1 MKEYRESRGFVEFGP
16 KNTAPVPL
24 SAINEIEQ
32 IRKTYD
38 PGAIT
43 ELATSIVHEEDGNT
57 WFDMYNPLL
66 AACLTPEEAEQYLKE
81 HAAFHE
87 GSQSIDSLTPD
98 HDGNYIIL
106 ISGHRR
112 KRAIEQLLSQHDIA
126 PECTLVNVNLRRGI
140 TFEEA
145 LVAQVRENTH
155 EKVSPIETA
164 KYIEQLYIYLR
175 DKEGAQPTYR
185 RLSMMTGI
193 SEGIISTA
201 LRFQRLPESIRLLAT
216 THGDILP
223 YSTLVRLEPLMR
235 KRGELY
241 DKLLSLG
248 QTMDGE
254 DRKTYVEN
262 HLHIAANKIVKLRL
276 GAEKR
281 IHFIQQQISDIELQI
296 INAQPCFDL
305 IAPTSSGE
313 QRHVSNTRLGGAA
326 ISALHHAYGGNPGNM
341 PPEQLAELKELVA
354 KAEAL
359 ATPIASACQQ
369 ESLLLSA

>member
-1 MKEYRESRGFVEFGP
+1 MKEHCDLRGFVEFGP

-38 PGAIT
+38 KQAIT

-66 AACLTPEEAEQYLKE
+66 ATYLTPDETRQYLKE
-81 HAAFHE
+81 HAAFHK
-87 GSQSIDSLTPD
+87 GSQSIDDLTPD
-98 HDGNYIIL
+98 DDGNYVIL

-112 KRAIEQLLSQHDIA
+112 KRAIEQLLSQHGIA
-126 PECTLVNVNLRRGI
+126 PECALVNVNLRRGI

-145 LVAQVRENTH
+145 LIAQVRENTH
-155 EKVSPIETA
+155 EKVSPTETA
-164 KYIEQLYIYLR
+164 KYIEQLHAYLKN
-175 DKEGAQPTYR
+175 KEGAQPTYR

-201 LRFQRLPESIRLLAT
+201 LRFQRLPESIRRLAT

-235 KRGELY
+235 KRGDLY
-241 DKLLSLG
+241 NKLLSLG

-254 DRKTYVEN
+254 DCETYVEN
-262 HLHIAANKIVKLRL
+262 HLHIVANTIVEGLL
-276 GAEKR
+276 GAKKR
-281 IHFIQQQISDIELQI
+281 NHYIQQQISDLELRI
-296 INAQPCFDL
+296 INAQPSFDL
-305 IAPTSSGE
+305 IAETSSRA
-313 QRHVSNTRLGGAA
+313 QRKASEIRLGKTAV
-326 ISALHHAYGGNPGNM
+326 STVRYLYGDDPRNM
-341 PPEQLAELKELVA
+341 PPEQLADLEEFVA
-354 KAEAL
+354 KAKAL
-359 ATPIASACQQ
+359 AAPAVNNYEQ
-369 ESLLLSA
+369 ESLLSA

>member
-1 MKEYRESRGFVEFGP
+1 MKEHCESRGFIEFGP

-24 SAINEIEQ
+24 PTINEIEQ

-66 AACLTPEEAEQYLKE
+66 AAYLTPDEARQYLKE
-81 HAAFHE
+81 HAAFHK
-87 GSQSIDSLTPD
+87 GSQSIDNLTPD
-98 HDGNYIIL
+98 DDGNYVIL

-155 EKVSPIETA
+155 EKVSPTETA
-164 KYIEQLYIYLR
+164 KYIEQLHAYLEN
-175 DKEGAQPTYR
+175 KEGAQPTYR

-193 SEGIISTA
+193 SEGVIGTA
-201 LRFQRLPESIRLLAT
+201 LRFQRLPKSIRKLAT

-235 KRGELY
+235 KRSELY
-241 DKLLSLG
+241 NKLSSLG

-254 DRKTYVEN
+254 KRETYVEN
-262 HLHIAANKIVKLRL
+262 HLHIVANTIVEGLL
-276 GAEKR
+276 GAKKR
-281 IHFIQQQISDIELQI
+281 NQYIQQQISDLELRI
-296 INAQPCFDL
+296 INAQPSFDL
-305 IAPTSSGE
+305 IAETSSGA
-313 QRHVSNTRLGGAA
+313 QRKASEIRLGKTAV
-326 ISALHHAYGGNPGNM
+326 STVQYVYGDDPRNM
-341 PPEQLAELKELVA
+341 PPEQIAKLKELVA
-354 KAEAL
+354 KAKAL
-359 ATPIASACQQ
+359 ATPAVNGYEQ
-369 ESLLLSA
+369 ESLLSA

>member
-1 MKEYRESRGFVEFGP
+1 MKEHCESRGFIEFGP

-24 SAINEIEQ
+24 PTINEIEQ
-32 IRKTYD
+32 IRKIYD

-81 HAAFHE
+81 HAAFHK
-87 GSQSIDSLTPD
+87 GSQSIDNLTPD
-98 HDGNYIIL
+98 DDGNYVIL

-112 KRAIEQLLSQHDIA
+112 KRAIEQLLSQHGIA

-155 EKVSPIETA
+155 EKVSPTETA
-164 KYIEQLYIYLR
+164 KYIEQLHTYLNN
-175 DKEGAQPTYR
+175 KEGTQPTYR

-201 LRFQRLPESIRLLAT
+201 LRFQRLPESIRRLAT

-241 DKLLSLG
+241 KKLLSLG

-254 DRKTYVEN
+254 DCETYVKN

-296 INAQPCFDL
+296 INAQPSFDL
-305 IAPTSSGE
+305 IAETSSGA
-313 QRHVSNTRLGGAA
+313 QRKTSNIRLGGTA
-326 ISALHHAYGGNPGNM
+326 ISALRHAYEDDLGNM
-341 PPEQLAELKELVA
+341 PPEQLADLEEFVA
-354 KAEAL
+354 KAKAL
-359 ATPIASACQQ
+359 ATPAVNDYEQ
-369 ESLLLSA
+369 ESLLSA

>member
-1 MKEYRESRGFVEFGP
+1 MKEHCESRGFIEFGP

-24 SAINEIEQ
+24 LAINEIEQ

-38 PGAIT
+38 EQAIT
-43 ELATSIVHEEDGNT
+43 ELATSIAHKEDSNT

-66 AACLTPEEAEQYLKE
+66 AAYLTPEEAEQYLKE

-98 HDGNYIIL
+98 HDGNYVIL

-112 KRAIEQLLSQHDIA
+112 KRAIKQLLDQHDIK
-126 PECTLVNVNLRRGI
+126 PECILVNVNLRRGI

-155 EKVSPIETA
+155 EKVSPTETA
-164 KYIEQLYIYLR
+164 KYIEQLHAYLKN
-175 DKEGAQPTYR
+175 KEGAQPTYR

-201 LRFQRLPESIRLLAT
+201 LRFQRLPESIRKLAT

-223 YSTLVRLEPLMR
+223 YSTLVKLEPLMR

-254 DRKTYVEN
+254 KRKTYVEN
-262 HLHIAANKIVKLRL
+262 HLHIAANKIVELRL
-276 GAEKR
+276 GAKKR
-281 IHFIQQQISDIELQI
+281 IHFIQQQISDIEQQI
-296 INAQPCFDL
+296 INAQPSFDL
-305 IAPTSSGE
+305 IAETSSGA
-313 QRHVSNTRLGGAA
+313 QRNASNARLGSAA
-326 ISALHHAYGGNPGNM
+326 ISALRHAYEDDLGNM
-341 PPEQLAELKELVA
+341 PPEQLADLEEFVA
-354 KAEAL
+354 KAKAL
-359 ATPIASACQQ
+359 AAPAVNNYEQ
-369 ESLLLSA
+369 ESLLSA

>member
-1 MKEYRESRGFVEFGP
+1 MKEHCDLRGFIEFGP

-24 SAINEIEQ
+24 PAINEIEQ

-38 PGAIT
+38 EQAIT

-66 AACLTPEEAEQYLKE
+66 ATYLTPDETRQYLKE

-87 GSQSIDSLTPD
+87 GSQSIDDLTPD
-98 HDGNYIIL
+98 DDGNYVIL

-112 KRAIEQLLSQHDIA
+112 KRAIEQLLSQHEIT
-126 PECTLVNVNLRRGI
+126 PECTLVNVNLRHGI

-155 EKVSPIETA
+155 EKVSPTETA

-175 DKEGAQPTYR
+175 DKEGTQPTYR

-223 YSTLVRLEPLMR
+223 YSTLVKLEPLMR

-241 DKLLSLG
+241 KKLLSLG

-254 DRKTYVEN
+254 DCETYVEN
-262 HLHIAANKIVKLRL
+262 HLHIVANTIVEDLLSAK
-276 GAEKR
+276 KR
-281 IHFIQQQISDIELQI
+281 NHYIQQQISDLELRI
-296 INAQPCFDL
+296 INAQPSFDL
-305 IAPTSSGE
+305 IAETSSGA
-313 QRHVSNTRLGGAA
+313 QRKASEIRLGKTAV
-326 ISALHHAYGGNPGNM
+326 STVRYLYGDDPRNM
-341 PPEQLAELKELVA
+341 PPEQLADLEEFVA
-354 KAEAL
+354 KAKAL
-359 ATPIASACQQ
+359 AAPAVNDYEQ
-369 ESLLLSA
+369 ESLLSA

>member
-1 MKEYRESRGFVEFGP
+1 MKEHCESRGFVEFGP

-24 SAINEIEQ
+24 PAINEIEQ

-81 HAAFHE
+81 HAAFHK
-87 GSQSIDSLTPD
+87 GSQSIDNLTPD
-98 HDGNYIIL
+98 DDGNYVIL

-155 EKVSPIETA
+155 EKVSPTETA

-175 DKEGAQPTYR
+175 DKEGTQPTYR

-193 SEGIISTA
+193 SESIISTA

-223 YSTLVRLEPLMR
+223 YSTLVKLEPLMR

-241 DKLLSLG
+241 KKLLSLG

-254 DRKTYVEN
+254 DCETYVEN
-262 HLHIAANKIVKLRL
+262 HLHIVANTIVEDLLSAK
-276 GAEKR
+276 KR
-281 IHFIQQQISDIELQI
+281 NHYIQQQISDLELRI
-296 INAQPCFDL
+296 INAQPSFDL
-305 IAPTSSGE
+305 IAETSSGA
-313 QRHVSNTRLGGAA
+313 QRKASEIRLGKTAV
-326 ISALHHAYGGNPGNM
+326 SAMRHACRDDPRNM
-341 PPEQLAELKELVA
+341 PPEQLADLEEFVA
-354 KAEAL
+354 KAKAL
-359 ATPIASACQQ
+359 AAPAVNDYEQ
-369 ESLLLSA
+369 ESLLSA

>member
-24 SAINEIEQ
+24 PAINEIEQ

-38 PGAIT
+38 KQAIT

-57 WFDMYNPLL
+57 RFDMYNPLL
-66 AACLTPEEAEQYLKE
+66 AVCLTPEEAEQYLKE

-112 KRAIEQLLSQHDIA
+112 KRAIEQLLDQHDIK
-126 PECTLVNVNLRRGI
+126 PECILVNVNLRRGI

-155 EKVSPIETA
+155 EKVSPTETA
-164 KYIEQLYIYLR
+164 KYIEQLHAYLEN
-175 DKEGAQPTYR
+175 KEGAQPTYR

-193 SEGIISTA
+193 SKGIISTA
-201 LRFQRLPESIRLLAT
+201 LRFQRLPESIRKLAT

-241 DKLLSLG
+241 DKLSSLG

-254 DRKTYVEN
+254 KRETYVEN
-262 HLHIAANKIVKLRL
+262 HLHIAANKIVELRL
-276 GAEKR
+276 GAERR
-281 IHFIQQQISDIELQI
+281 IRYIQQQISDLELQI
-296 INAQPCFDL
+296 INAQPSFDL
-305 IAPTSSGE
+305 IAETSSGT
-313 QRHVSNTRLGGAA
+313 QRKASNAHLGSAA
-326 ISALHHAYGGNPGNM
+326 LSALRHAYEDNLGNM
-341 PPEQLAELKELVA
+341 PPEQLAKLKELVA
-354 KAEAL
+354 EAEAL
-359 ATPIASACQQ
+359 AAPAVNDYEQ
-369 ESLLLSA
+369 ESLLSA

>member
-1 MKEYRESRGFVEFGP
+1 MKEHRESRGFVEFGP

-24 SAINEIEQ
+24 PVINEIEQ

-38 PGAIT
+38 KQAIT

-66 AACLTPEEAEQYLKE
+66 AACLTPEEARQYLKE

-87 GSQSIDSLTPD
+87 GSQSIDNLTPD
-98 HDGNYIIL
+98 DDGNYVIL

-155 EKVSPIETA
+155 EKVSPTETA
-164 KYIEQLYIYLR
+164 KYIEQLHAYLEN
-175 DKEGAQPTYR
+175 KEGTQPTYR

-254 DRKTYVEN
+254 DCKTYVKN

-296 INAQPCFDL
+296 INAQPSFDL
-305 IAPTSSGE
+305 IAETSSGA
-313 QRHVSNTRLGGAA
+313 QRKASNTRLGSAA
-326 ISALHHAYGGNPGNM
+326 ISALRHAYEDDLGNI
-341 PPEQLAELKELVA
+341 PPEQLADLEEFVA
-354 KAEAL
+354 KAKAL
-359 ATPIASACQQ
+359 AAPAVNGYEQ
-369 ESLLLSA
+369 ELLLPA

>member
-1 MKEYRESRGFVEFGP
+1 MKEYCESRGFVEFGP

-38 PGAIT
+38 EQAIT

-66 AACLTPEEAEQYLKE
+66 AARLTPDEARQYLKE
-81 HAAFHE
+81 HAVFHE
-87 GSQSIDSLTPD
+87 GSQSIDGLTPD
-98 HDGNYIIL
+98 HDGNYVIL

-112 KRAIEQLLSQHDIA
+112 KRAIEQLLSQYDIA
-126 PECTLVNVNLRRGI
+126 PEYTLVNVNLRRGI

-155 EKVSPIETA
+155 EKVSPTETA
-164 KYIEQLYIYLR
+164 KYIEQLHTYLNN
-175 DKEGAQPTYR
+175 KEGIQPTYR

-201 LRFQRLPESIRLLAT
+201 LRFQRLPESIRRLAT

-254 DRKTYVEN
+254 DCETYVKN

-296 INAQPCFDL
+296 INAQPSFDL
-305 IAPTSSGE
+305 IAETSSGA
-313 QRHVSNTRLGGAA
+313 QRKASNIRLGGTA
-326 ISALHHAYGGNPGNM
+326 ISALRHAYEDDLGNM
-341 PPEQLAELKELVA
+341 PPEQLADLEEFVA
-354 KAEAL
+354 KAKAL
-359 ATPIASACQQ
+359 AAPAVNDYEQ
-369 ESLLLSA
+369 ESLLSA

>member
-1 MKEYRESRGFVEFGP
+1 MKEHCESRGFVEFGP

-24 SAINEIEQ
+24 PAINEIEQ

-38 PGAIT
+38 EQAIT

-66 AACLTPEEAEQYLKE
+66 AAYLTPEEAEQYLKE

-98 HDGNYIIL
+98 HDGNYVIL

-126 PECTLVNVNLRRGI
+126 PERTLVNVNLRRGI

-155 EKVSPIETA
+155 EKVSPTETA
-164 KYIEQLYIYLR
+164 KYIEQLHAYLEN
-175 DKEGAQPTYR
+175 KEGAQPTYR

-223 YSTLVRLEPLMR
+223 YSTLVKLEPLMR

-254 DRKTYVEN
+254 DCKTYVKN
-262 HLHIAANKIVKLRL
+262 HLHIVANKIVKLRL

-296 INAQPCFDL
+296 INAQPSFDL
-305 IAPTSSGE
+305 IAETSSGA
-313 QRHVSNTRLGGAA
+313 QRKASNTRLGSAA
-326 ISALHHAYGGNPGNM
+326 ISALRHAYEDDLGNI
-341 PPEQLAELKELVA
+341 PPEQLADLEEFVA
-354 KAEAL
+354 KAKAL
-359 ATPIASACQQ
+359 AAPAVNNYEQ
-369 ESLLLSA
+369 ELPLPA